1 MPNPNAPSCRSGFG
15 CLLVTALL
23 DLGDCMLPMAPCYLV
38 VFRQCP
44 EFLSRGVHLVWRIEL
59 RLRLQE
65 AVVGLISC
73 YSTHSLH
80 DLILISPVCVRNERF
95 LSPFPLLSL
104 KLAFVVL
111 GLADSDQRW
120 REHYLLAWDSR
131 AVPLFASTPLSSLL
145 SSEQLTGQWDSR
157 RTVERATAKGPSLQ
171 HSLSPT
177 LFP

>member
-120 REHYLLAWDSR
+120 REHYLLA
-131 AVPLFASTPLSSLL
+131 
-145 SSEQLTGQWDSR
+145 
-157 RTVERATAKGPSLQ
+157 
-171 HSLSPT
+171 
-177 LFP
+177 